1 MTTTLTNEEKL
12 SIVNQHIRSVDYSL
26 YGYELDLI
34 QANAVSSPDAGQ
46 VSAINARIAQSNLVK
61 EALVTERDSLTV
73 VVPEQELKWQIKLN

>member
-1 MTTTLTNEEKL
+1 MTTSLTNEEKL
-12 SIVNQHIRSVDYSL
+12 SIVNQHIRAVDYSI

-61 EALVTERDSLTV
+61 EALVTERNSLTV
-73 VVPEQELKWQIKLN
+73 VVPEQE

>member
-1 MTTTLTNEEKL
+1 MTTSLTNEEKL

-46 VSAINARIAQSNLVK
+46 ISAINARISQSNLVK

-73 VVPEQELKWQIKLN
+73 TE